1 MRVRLRALFVMEL
14 SLRNL
19 TRSKNVQDL
28 RRIAAPPVDREA
40 DYYYYYYYYYY
51 LIRMIFLTVR
61 IFISDEDGWTDVE
74 RYRNAKLDGL
84 RT

>member
-1 MRVRLRALFVMEL
+1 MEL

-28 RRIAAPPVDREA
+28 RRITAPPVDREA
-40 DYYYYYYYYYY
+40 DYYY